1 MNALELHGLEKHYPD
16 FALGPIDL
24 ELPGGTVCGL
34 IGENGAGKS
43 TTIKLILDMIDREAG
58 TVKLFGQ
65 EEITPLAKADIGVVM
80 GGEGIPTC
88 LTAPQVG
95 KVMAGIYPNWDAAA
109 YADWCRRFDLPEN
122 KKYGDYS
129 TGMKMKQCLA
139 VAFSHHPKLL
149 LLDEAT
155 SGLDPVVRDE
165 LIDLLLDFVR
175 DENHAIL
182 ISSHI
187 VSDLEKLCDTIA
199 FLHKGKLLLCE
210 DKDTL
215 REEYALWHG
224 TAGQLEELDK
234 NAIVSRRVTAYGAE
248 ALVKRELVPAG
259 STLTPVSIEELFVLL
274 VIWVFSTSS
283 AYVFPVSYAA
293 VFLGI
298 LPINLLAYDQSVGW
312 VEYGRTFPVSKKTL
326 VAEKYLIG
334 LFCAAAAV
342 VIGGLFVT
350 VIPLRTGTAPDKD
363 VLSLLAGSVC
373 AILLINGI
381 SLPLL
386 YRFGA
391 EKASMIYIL
400 TFVGL
405 GALLGGGGA
414 VMDELQQNGT
424 GSGPL
429 PVPLWLAAVLL
440 LAVLALYAV
449 SWRVSVA
456 WYGKYKK

>member
-43 TTIKLILDMIDREAG
+43 TTIKLILDMIDGDAG

-65 EEITPLAKADIGVVM
+65 EGITPLAKADIGVVL

-139 VAFSHHPKLL
+139 VALSHHPKLL

-187 VSDLEKLCDTIA
+187 VSDLEKLCDTI
-199 FLHKGKLLLCE
+199 
-210 DKDTL
+210 TL

-259 STLTPVSIEELFVLL
+259 STLTPVSIEELFVLM
-274 VIWVFSTSS
+274 VKGENV
-283 AYVFPVSYAA
+283 
-293 VFLGI
+293 
-298 LPINLLAYDQSVGW
+298 
-312 VEYGRTFPVSKKTL
+312 R
-326 VAEKYLIG
+326 
-334 LFCAAAAV
+334 
-342 VIGGLFVT
+342 
-350 VIPLRTGTAPDKD
+350 
-363 VLSLLAGSVC
+363 
-373 AILLINGI
+373 
-381 SLPLL
+381 
-386 YRFGA
+386 
-391 EKASMIYIL
+391 
-400 TFVGL
+400 
-405 GALLGGGGA
+405 
-414 VMDELQQNGT
+414 
-424 GSGPL
+424 
-429 PVPLWLAAVLL
+429 
-440 LAVLALYAV
+440 
-449 SWRVSVA
+449 
-456 WYGKYKK
+456 

>member
-16 FALGPIDL
+16 FTLGPIDL

-43 TTIKLILDMIDREAG
+43 TTIKLILDMIDGDAG

-65 EEITPLAKADIGVVM
+65 EGITPLAKADIGVVL

-129 TGMKMKQCLA
+129 TG
-139 VAFSHHPKLL
+139 KLL
-149 LLDEAT
+149 LLDEAP

-199 FLHKGKLLLCE
+199 FLHKGKFLLCE

-259 STLTPVSIEELFVLL
+259 STLTPVSIEELFVLM
-274 VIWVFSTSS
+274 VKGENV
-283 AYVFPVSYAA
+283 
-293 VFLGI
+293 
-298 LPINLLAYDQSVGW
+298 
-312 VEYGRTFPVSKKTL
+312 R
-326 VAEKYLIG
+326 
-334 LFCAAAAV
+334 
-342 VIGGLFVT
+342 
-350 VIPLRTGTAPDKD
+350 
-363 VLSLLAGSVC
+363 
-373 AILLINGI
+373 
-381 SLPLL
+381 
-386 YRFGA
+386 
-391 EKASMIYIL
+391 
-400 TFVGL
+400 
-405 GALLGGGGA
+405 
-414 VMDELQQNGT
+414 
-424 GSGPL
+424 
-429 PVPLWLAAVLL
+429 
-440 LAVLALYAV
+440 
-449 SWRVSVA
+449 
-456 WYGKYKK
+456 

>member
-1 MNALELHGLEKHYPD
+1 MNLFIDNKSGAPIYEQLYTQIKNQILSGELQPEEAMPSIRGLARDLRISVITTKRAYDELEQEGFLYAVPAKGFFVAAKNTELLREENLKKIEAHLTEAVQLAAPCGLTKQELTEMLELLWEECTMNALELHGLEKHYPD
-16 FALGPIDL
+16 FTLGPIDL

-43 TTIKLILDMIDREAG
+43 TTIKLILDMIDGDAG

-65 EEITPLAKADIGVVM
+65 EGITPLAKADIGVVL

-139 VAFSHHPKLL
+139 VALSHHPKLL

-259 STLTPVSIEELFVLL
+259 STLTPVSIEELFVLM
-274 VIWVFSTSS
+274 VKGENV
-283 AYVFPVSYAA
+283 
-293 VFLGI
+293 
-298 LPINLLAYDQSVGW
+298 
-312 VEYGRTFPVSKKTL
+312 R
-326 VAEKYLIG
+326 
-334 LFCAAAAV
+334 
-342 VIGGLFVT
+342 
-350 VIPLRTGTAPDKD
+350 
-363 VLSLLAGSVC
+363 
-373 AILLINGI
+373 
-381 SLPLL
+381 
-386 YRFGA
+386 
-391 EKASMIYIL
+391 
-400 TFVGL
+400 
-405 GALLGGGGA
+405 
-414 VMDELQQNGT
+414 
-424 GSGPL
+424 
-429 PVPLWLAAVLL
+429 
-440 LAVLALYAV
+440 
-449 SWRVSVA
+449 
-456 WYGKYKK
+456 